1 VKRAAIIAIQ
11 RLNKSEN
18 CEGATKPLQLLN
30 QRHKVGEIFRSLMQP
45 ANKNV
50 LELIGN
56 TPLVKVNHLDTGTCE
71 LFLKLESHNPG
82 GSIKDR
88 IALSM
93 IEAAE
98 KEGKLK
104 PGGLVV
110 EATAGNTGLALALV
124 ASQKGYKLLV
134 VIPDKMS
141 QEKIFHLKAM
151 GAEVVL
157 TRSDVAKGHAEY
169 YQDVALRIAK
179 ERGGFYINQFENPN
193 NPLAHERSTAPEIWE
208 QMGHKVDAVVCGVG
222 SGGTLSGLG
231 KFFRGVS
238 PKTEMIL
245 ADPVGSILAPL
256 VNEGKKVEP
265 GSWLVEG
272 IGEDFVPKICD
283 LTLVKKAYSIA
294 DEESV
299 LTARDVLKYEGII
312 CGSSSGTLI
321 AAALRY
327 CREQTTPKRVVSFAC
342 DSGNK
347 YLSKIYNE
355 YWLSDQGILKPEET
369 HDLRDLITRPHTK
382 KNAVTIKPGDTLQA
396 AYRKMKMYDVSQL
409 PVMEGN
415 TLLGLLNET
424 DILLAVMTGK
434 KDFSLPVSDAMA
446 KNLVTIDVKKPVDD
460 LVPIFDKSM
469 IAIVVDKGEF
479 LGLITPIDLLQYLR
493 KRIGHA

>member
-1 VKRAAIIAIQ
+1 MPD
-11 RLNKSEN
+11 
-18 CEGATKPLQLLN
+18 AT
-30 QRHKVGEIFRSLMQP
+30 
-45 ANKNV
+45 AV
-50 LELIGN
+50 LDLIGR
-56 TPLVKVNHLDTGTCE
+56 TPLVKLNHLDTGKCE

-98 KEGKLK
+98 KQGKLK

-124 ASQKGYKLLV
+124 SSQKGYKLLV

-157 TRSDVAKGHAEY
+157 TRSDVAKGHPEY
-169 YQDVALRIAK
+169 YQDVAERIAK
-179 ERGGFYINQFENPN
+179 ERGGFYINQFENAA
-193 NPLAHERSTAPEIWE
+193 NPLAHERTTAPEIWE

-222 SGGTLSGLG
+222 SGGTLSGIG
-231 KFFRGVS
+231 HFFK
-238 PKTEMIL
+238 KTAPHVEMVL
-245 ADPVGSILAPL
+245 ADPKGSILAPYI
-256 VNEGKKVEP
+256 NEGIMIEP

-272 IGEDFVPKICD
+272 IGEDFIPKICD
-283 LTLVKKAYSIA
+283 LSLVKKAYTIT
-294 DEESV
+294 DEESI
-299 LTARDVLKYEGII
+299 LTARELLKHEGII

-321 AAALRY
+321 CAALKY
-327 CREQTTPKRVVSFAC
+327 CREQTTPKRVVSFVC

-355 YWLSDQGILKPEET
+355 YWLHDQGIVKPETT
-369 HDLRDLITRPHTK
+369 HDLRDLISRSYTK
-382 KNAVTIKPGDTLQA
+382 RNAVTIKPSDTLAA

-409 PVMEGN
+409 PVMEGDS
-415 TLLGLLNET
+415 LKGLISET
-424 DILLAVMTGK
+424 DILLAVMSEK
-434 KDFSLPVSDAMA
+434 KDFLLPVADAME
-446 KNLVTIDVKKPVDD
+446 KTLVTVDVKQPVDD
-460 LVPIFDKSM
+460 LVPIFDKGM
-469 IAIVVDKGEF
+469 IAIVIDKGQF